1 MKKLPLC
8 TLLCAAGFAIA
19 GTILLA
25 QLTPRPS
32 PLALFL
38 PLLWDLI
45 MVAISVGVVLS
56 CDCSRRTGFVWGIFC
71 VIASLGIGAA
81 AFDWLLPQQNEPLGL
96 QRLLFMIVTVGF
108 GLIFAIWQLFALNSP
123 TVRAW
128 TDPAHTD
135 DPTSQPH
142 HT

>member
-8 TLLCAAGFAIA
+8 ALFCGAGFAIA

-45 MVAISVGVVLS
+45 MVAIGVGVILR
-56 CDCSRRTGFVWGIFC
+56 CDCSRRSGIVWGIFC
-71 VIASLGIGAA
+71 ILASLAIGAA
-81 AFDWLLPQQNEPLGL
+81 AFDWLIPQQSEPLGS

-108 GLIFAIWQLFALNSP
+108 GLVFAIWQMFALNSP
-123 TVRAW
+123 AVRAW
-128 TDPAHTD
+128 TDPAHAD
-135 DPTSQPH
+135 EHTSQPH